1 MAKNKKKKAN
11 KKASVKRAH
20 PAKKSRSAKPKA
32 RKKNKEINAD
42 IIFDSKVGKTDAL
55 FVSNPEPAAP
65 PASSPKTE
73 IDAKPASAE
82 ATAGQG
88 KSFWQRLFHL

>member
-65 PASSPKTE
+65 PVSIP
-73 IDAKPASAE
+73 PAENPADKIKE
-82 ATAGQG
+82 PEQK